1 MSRCG
6 DRHATAV
13 RESTTTNTRDV
24 HDSTAGREV
33 PMWDGAPVVALRA
46 SPCGDGYLASVS
58 DDIVRPSLV
67 SVDA

>member
-1 MSRCG
+1 MSPSG

-13 RESTTTNTRDV
+13 R
-24 HDSTAGREV
+24 DSTAGWEV
-33 PMWDGAPVVALRA
+33 PMWDRA
-46 SPCGDGYLASVS
+46 SMVAPRVSPRGDGYLASVS